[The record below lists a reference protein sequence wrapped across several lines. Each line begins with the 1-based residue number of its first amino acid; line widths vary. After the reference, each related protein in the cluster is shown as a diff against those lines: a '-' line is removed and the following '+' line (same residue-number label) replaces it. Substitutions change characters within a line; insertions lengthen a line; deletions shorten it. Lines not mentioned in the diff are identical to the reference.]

1 MKNIIYYAYLKNI
14 NQSHLIQKRLFKMG
28 YRWLD
33 SDNTIMDYVDTYIF
47 TKNKKI
53 YVYISVS
60 KEFKEEYI
68 KQFKEEYIKQH
79 KKYIVKEFK
88 INDCFNL
95 G

>member
-53 YVYISVS
+53 YVYVSVENNYIAKS
-60 KEFKEEYI
+60 KEFKEKYI
-68 KQFKEEYIKQH
+68 NKQKE
-79 KKYIVKEFK
+79 YIVKKFK

>member
-1 MKNIIYYAYLKNI
+1 MKNIIYYAYLKNL

-33 SDNTIMDYVDTYIF
+33 SGNTIMDYVDSYIF

-53 YVYISVS
+53 YHYVSVENNYISKR

-68 KQFKEEYIKQH
+68 NKQKE
-79 KKYIVKEFK
+79 YIVKELK
-88 INDCFNL
+88 INGCFNL

>member
-53 YVYISVS
+53 YVYISVENNYIAKS

-68 KQFKEEYIKQH
+68 NKQKNYIA
-79 KKYIVKEFK
+79 KEFK

>member
-14 NQSHLIQKRLFKMG
+14 NQSHLIQKCLFKMG
-28 YRWLD
+28 YRWSD

-53 YVYISVS
+53 YVYVSVKNNYIAKS

-68 KQFKEEYIKQH
+68 KQHKE
-79 KKYIVKEFK
+79 YIVKEFK

>member
-33 SDNTIMDYVDTYIF
+33 SDNTIMDYKDTFIF

-53 YVYISVS
+53 YNYISVENNDIAKR

-68 KQFKEEYIKQH
+68 NKQKNYIA
-79 KKYIVKEFK
+79 KEFK

>member
-14 NQSHLIQKRLFKMG
+14 SQSHLIQKRLFKMG
-28 YRWLD
+28 YRWSN
-33 SDNTIMDYVDTYIF
+33 SDNTIMDYVDIYIF

-53 YVYISVS
+53 YKYISVENNYIAKS

-68 KQFKEEYIKQH
+68 NKQ
-79 KKYIVKEFK
+79 KKYIAKEFK
-88 INDCFNL
+88 INDCLNL

>member
-1 MKNIIYYAYLKNI
+1 MKNIIYYAYLKNL

-28 YRWLD
+28 YRWSD
-33 SDNTIMDYVDTYIF
+33 SDNTIMDYVDRFLF

-53 YVYISVS
+53 YVYISVENNYIAKS

-68 KQFKEEYIKQH
+68 NKH
-79 KKYIVKEFK
+79 KGYIVKEFK